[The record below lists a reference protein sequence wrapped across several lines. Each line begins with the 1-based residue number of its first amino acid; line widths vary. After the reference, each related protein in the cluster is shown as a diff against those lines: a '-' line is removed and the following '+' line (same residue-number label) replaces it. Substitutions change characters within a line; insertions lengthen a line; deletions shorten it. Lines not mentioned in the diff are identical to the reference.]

1 MSLRSRLSTLIA
13 VRVVVGTLL
22 LGSAI
27 LIQVNRPGA
36 FPGDPFFLLIGLTY
50 GLSILYLA
58 TLRFVDRCPWI
69 ADAHLG
75 ADAVLVSAF
84 IQVTGGI
91 TSHFSSLYL
100 LPIMAASTVRF
111 RRGALQVAAFSVVL
125 YLALV
130 SAQYLDPTAFFPA
143 SWQPI
148 PPVSLPTVRF
158 AQYTVGINLF
168 GFFAVALL
176 SGSLAEN
183 LRSAGVSLERAS
195 TQIADLRAFNQH
207 VIDSML
213 SGLVTTDIGGRILT
227 FNRAAASIT
236 QLSAAQ
242 VIGHDVGE
250 VLQLPDPFRDRLRTL
265 GDTRSQ
271 RTDHK
276 YRLSN
281 DRAIELGVVVT
292 TLALPDGRGGYL
304 FTFQDV
310 TDVRRFERD
319 ARRQQQLA
327 AVGQMAAG
335 IAHELRNPLA
345 SMSGSI
351 QVLRQDLPL
360 NDEQSQLMD
369 IVLRESERLNET
381 ISSFL
386 AYARPQRVAP
396 TCLDIARLV
405 QDTTTLLRNGTDV
418 KDWHVVEVDVPAEP
432 VWCEADENQ
441 IRQILW
447 NLASNGL
454 RAMTSG
460 GRLRLSS
467 RTERGGDEVT
477 ITVHDEGFGIP
488 SDELDNLF
496 QPFRSSFD
504 KGTGLGLAIVHR
516 IVSDHDGSI
525 QVSSTVG
532 EGTTVRVRLPAR
544 ALGAA
549 AALHAAT
556 VPVAAKGRKLV

>member
-1 MSLRSRLSTLIA
+1 M
-13 VRVVVGTLL
+13 
-22 LGSAI
+22 
-27 LIQVNRPGA
+27 
-36 FPGDPFFLLIGLTY
+36 
-50 GLSILYLA
+50 
-58 TLRFVDRCPWI
+58 DRWPWI
-69 ADAHLG
+69 ADAHFG

-111 RRGALQVAAFSVVL
+111 RRGALQVAALSVVL

-130 SAQYLDPTAFFPA
+130 SAQDLDPTAFFPA

-148 PPVSLPTVRF
+148 PPLSLPTVRF

-183 LRSAGVSLERAS
+183 LRSAGASLERAS

-236 QLSAAQ
+236 QLSPAQ

-250 VLQLPDPFRDRLRTL
+250 VLQLPEPFRDRLRTL

-381 ISSFL
+381 IRSFL

-396 TCLDIARLV
+396 TCLDLARLV
-405 QDTTTLLRNGTDV
+405 QDTTTLLRNGADV
-418 KDWHVVEVDVPAEP
+418 KEWHVVEVDVPAEP

-447 NLASNGL
+447 NLATNGL

-477 ITVHDEGFGIP
+477 ITVHDQGFGIP
-488 SDELDNLF
+488 SEELDNLF
-496 QPFRSSFD
+496 QPR
-504 KGTGLGLAIVHR
+504 GWVLQT
-516 IVSDHDGSI
+516 
-525 QVSSTVG
+525 
-532 EGTTVRVRLPAR
+532 
-544 ALGAA
+544 
-549 AALHAAT
+549 
-556 VPVAAKGRKLV
+556 